1 MTKYIYADL
10 TQTRKVRVRIS
21 LPENINEEKI
31 SDFGL
36 KVLRQ
41 NLYQNKISF
50 EDGNDEAEYIASISH
65 DEITE
70 KAVYL

>member
-1 MTKYIYADL
+1 MARHIYADV
-10 TQTRKVRVRIS
+10 TQTRKVRICIS
-21 LPENINEEKI
+21 VPDHIKENNLVTY
-31 SDFGL
+31 GQ

-50 EDGNDEAEYIASISH
+50 EEGNDEAEYIASISH

-70 KAVYL
+70 RPICL